1 MRAAGSGP
9 PRRRRVWGYVTPLLL
24 LAPSLIFYGVFVLQP
39 LVKSV
44 ELSFTDWD
52 GAAPTLNY
60 VGLDNY
66 AQLIGDDRF
75 LLALGRTVIWSAL
88 YIALAV
94 GGGLLF
100 AALITELRRG
110 QALVRALA
118 FLPHA
123 LALAVTGVIWAQL
136 FHPNIGAI
144 NAGLEAMHLG
154 GLAQA
159 WLGEPLLALPSV
171 AVSSGWHAYGFYMV
185 IFLASMQTID
195 PQLYEA
201 AAIDGAGGWHRFRH
215 VTLPGLHNATTVVLT
230 LATINSLKGFDA
242 VWAMTGGG
250 PAYATEIV
258 AVYIWRVAFQV
269 GELGLA
275 AAASVILTIIVLAF
289 TIGFNRNRDRRA
301 V

>member
-1 MRAAGSGP
+1 M
-9 PRRRRVWGYVTPLLL
+9 YLTPLLL
-24 LAPSLIFYGVFVLQP
+24 LAPSLVLYGGLVLQP

-44 ELSFTDWD
+44 ELSFAKWD
-52 GAAPTLNY
+52 GAAPTLEY

-66 AQLIGDDRF
+66 TDLLGDERF
-75 LLALGRTVIWSAL
+75 LLSLGRTAIWSAM
-88 YIALAV
+88 YVCLAV

-100 AALITELRRG
+100 AALIAELRRG
-110 QALVRALA
+110 QALARALA

-123 LALAVTGVIWAQL
+123 LSLAVTGVIWAQL
-136 FHPNIGAI
+136 FHPNIGAL
-144 NAGLEAMHLG
+144 NAALDGLKLSG
-154 GLAQA
+154 FTYA

-171 AVSSGWHAYGFYMV
+171 AVASSWHGYGFYMV

-195 PQLYEA
+195 TQLYEA
-201 AAIDGAGGWHRFRH
+201 ASIDGANAWQRFRH

-242 VWAMTGGG
+242 IWAMTAGG

-258 AVYIWRVAFQV
+258 AVYIWRVAFQ
-269 GELGLA
+269 GNQLGLA
-275 AAASVILTIIVLAF
+275 SAASVVLTIIVLAF
-289 TIGFNRNRDRRA
+289 TIVFNRRRDRRA